1 MNILLIFVKTLM
13 ILGAVLCI
21 GVLFF
26 SYLKHLKKT
35 RYPNWKFPDYIS
47 VGYAEY
53 LYNKYIKK
61 KVKKIT
67 SDRSKSTP
75 GI

>member
-1 MNILLIFVKTLM
+1 MKFLIPFVETLM

-35 RYPNWKFPDYIS
+35 RYPNWKFPDYVS

-53 LYNKYIKK
+53 LYNKYIK
-61 KVKKIT
+61 
-67 SDRSKSTP
+67 RSLK
-75 GI
+75 